1 MPELPEVENVAL
13 ALRECLVGR
22 RLGGMDVRFPGIL
35 EPGAKAIEEAV
46 VGSVLVGVRRQ
57 GKYLL
62 LVFGEGGGGGGRCGE
77 QGREYADATGRGTA
91 DHSVT
96 IERGC
101 RRAVRLHLRM
111 TGQIFVDP
119 DYRPD
124 KHTHL
129 VLDFDGL
136 PVYYR
141 DIRRFGRLTLVEA
154 DADGTFAVAPAH
166 VGPDMLEI
174 GFAAWRERL
183 AGRRAPIKA
192 VLLDQG
198 VAAGIGNIYADEAL
212 FRARVH
218 PLAPAAGLSGAEL
231 RRVFDAARAVMR
243 LAIRHGGTT
252 YLNFVDFRG
261 QPGNFR
267 RRLRVY
273 QRDGEPC
280 RDCGGTLARLVV
292 AGRSSHFC
300 PRCQPAPRSQRA
312 RRPTAPRPRAPRRKA

>member
-22 RLGGMDVRFPGIL
+22 RLTGMEVRFPGVL
-35 EPGAKAIEEAV
+35 EPSAEAVEEAV
-46 VGSVLVGVRRQ
+46 VGWVLVKVRRQ

-62 LVFGEGGGGGGRCGE
+62 LEFGEGNRCGEESAGYTGGGGKDVL
-77 QGREYADATGRGTA
+77 A
-91 DHSVT
+91 HSAG

-101 RRAVRLHLRM
+101 RRAVGLHLRM

-119 DYRPD
+119 AFVPD
-124 KHTHL
+124 RHTHL

-141 DIRRFGRLTLVEA
+141 DIRKFGRFALVAA
-154 DADGTFAVAPAH
+154 DADGAFAVAPPH

-174 GFAAWRERL
+174 GFAAWRGRV
-183 AGRRAPIKA
+183 AARRAPIKA

-218 PLAPAAGLSGAEL
+218 PLTPAAALADPDL
-231 RRVFDAARAVMR
+231 RRIFNAARAVMR

-267 RRLRVY
+267 RKLRVY

-280 RDCGGTLARLVV
+280 RDCRAILARLVV

-300 PRCQPAPRSQRA
+300 PRCQPAPGGRKA
-312 RRPTAPRPRAPRRKA
+312 RRPTTTRLRTPRGRS

>member
-22 RLGGMDVRFPGIL
+22 RLTGMEVRFAGVL
-35 EPGAKAIEEAV
+35 EPSAEAV
-46 VGSVLVGVRRQ
+46 ENALVGWVLVKVRRQ

-62 LVFGEGGGGGGRCGE
+62 LEFGEGERCGE
-77 QGREYADATGRGTA
+77 TGAGCA
-91 DHSVT
+91 GIGGGDVSAHPVT
-96 IERGC
+96 IERGY
-101 RRAVRLHLRM
+101 RRAVCLHLRM

-119 DYRPD
+119 TYIPD
-124 KHTHL
+124 RHTHL
-129 VLDFDGL
+129 VFDFEGL

-141 DIRRFGRLTLVEA
+141 DIRKFGRLTLVEA
-154 DADGTFAVAPAH
+154 GADGSFAVAPPH

-174 GFAAWRERL
+174 GFAAWRER
-183 AGRRAPIKA
+183 AKGRRAPIKA

-218 PLAPAAGLSGAEL
+218 PLMPTASLADPDL
-231 RRVFDAARAVMR
+231 RRIFNAARAVMR

-267 RRLRVY
+267 RKLRVY
-273 QRDGEPC
+273 QRDGAPC
-280 RDCGGTLARLVV
+280 RDCGETLARLVV

-300 PRCQPAPRSQRA
+300 PRCQPAPRRKGA
-312 RRPTAPRPRAPRRKA
+312 RRPTATRPRAPRERS

>member
-13 ALRECLVGR
+13 ALRECLMGR
-22 RLGGMDVRFPGIL
+22 RLTGMEVRFGGVL
-35 EPGAKAIEEAV
+35 EPSAEAVEEAL
-46 VGSVLVGVRRQ
+46 VGLVLVKVRRQ

-62 LVFGEGGGGGGRCGE
+62 LEFGEGDRCGE
-77 QGREYADATGRGTA
+77 KDVLA
-91 DHSVT
+91 HSAG
-96 IERGC
+96 IERGY
-101 RRAVRLHLRM
+101 RRAVCLHLRM

-119 DYRPD
+119 TYVPD
-124 KHTHL
+124 RHTHL

-141 DIRRFGRLTLVEA
+141 DIRKFGRLTLVEA
-154 DADGTFAVAPAH
+154 DAGGAFAIAPSH

-174 GFAAWRERL
+174 GFAAWRGRV
-183 AGRRAPIKA
+183 AGRRAPMKA

-198 VAAGIGNIYADEAL
+198 VAAGIGNIYADETL

-218 PLAPAAGLSGAEL
+218 PLAPAASLADPDL
-231 RRVFDAARAVMR
+231 RRIFNAARAVMR

-261 QPGNFR
+261 KPGNFR
-267 RRLRVY
+267 RKLRVY

-280 RDCGGTLARLVV
+280 RDCGETVARLVV

-300 PRCQPAPRSQRA
+300 PRCQPAPR
-312 RRPTAPRPRAPRRKA
+312 RRKAPRLTTTRLGAACKRT

>member
-1 MPELPEVENVAL
+1 MPELPEVENIAL

-22 RLGGMDVRFPGIL
+22 RLTGMEVRFSGVL
-35 EPGAKAIEEAV
+35 EPSAAAVEEAL
-46 VGSVLVGVRRQ
+46 VGWVLVRVRRQ

-62 LVFGEGGGGGGRCGE
+62 LEFGEGDECREGGAEYAGGGGKDVL
-77 QGREYADATGRGTA
+77 A
-91 DHSVT
+91 HSAG

-101 RRAVRLHLRM
+101 RSAVGLHLRM

-119 DYRPD
+119 TFIPD
-124 KHTHL
+124 CHTHL

-141 DIRRFGRLTLVEA
+141 DIRKFGRLALVEA
-154 DADGTFAVAPAH
+154 DADGAFAVAPPH

-174 GFAAWRERL
+174 GFAAWRGRA

-198 VAAGIGNIYADEAL
+198 VAAGIGNIYADETL

-218 PLAPAAGLSGAEL
+218 PLTPADALADPDL
-231 RRVFDAARAVMR
+231 RRIFNAARAVMR

-267 RRLRVY
+267 RKLRVY

-280 RDCGGTLARLVV
+280 RDCGTTLARLVV

-300 PRCQPAPRSQRA
+300 PRCQPAPRTRKA
-312 RRPTAPRPRAPRRKA
+312 RRPPATRPRALRERT

>member
-22 RLGGMDVRFPGIL
+22 RLTGMEVRFPGVL
-35 EPGAKAIEEAV
+35 EPSAEAVEEAL
-46 VGSVLVGVRRQ
+46 VGWVLVKVRRQ

-62 LVFGEGGGGGGRCGE
+62 LEFGEGDRCREDIAGYSGGM
-77 QGREYADATGRGTA
+77 REDVLA
-91 DHSVT
+91 HSAG
-96 IERGC
+96 IERGY
-101 RRAVRLHLRM
+101 RRAVCLHLRM

-119 DYRPD
+119 AYRPD
-124 KHTHL
+124 QHTHL
-129 VLDFDGL
+129 ILDFDGL

-141 DIRRFGRLTLVEA
+141 DIRKFGRLALVEA
-154 DADGTFAVAPAH
+154 DADGVFAVAPPH

-174 GFAAWRERL
+174 GFAAWRERV
-183 AGRRAPIKA
+183 AARRAPIKA

-218 PLAPAAGLSGAEL
+218 PLTPAASLADPDL
-231 RRVFDAARAVMR
+231 RRIFNAARAVMR

-267 RRLRVY
+267 RKLRVY

-280 RDCGGTLARLVV
+280 RDCGETLARLVV

-300 PRCQPAPRSQRA
+300 PRCQPAPRRRKA
-312 RRPTAPRPRAPRRKA
+312 RRPTTTRPRASRASRDRS

>member
-22 RLGGMDVRFPGIL
+22 RLTGMAVRFGGVL
-35 EPGAKAIEEAV
+35 EPGAAAFAEAV
-46 VGSVLVGVRRQ
+46 VGRVLVGVRRQ

-62 LVFGEGGGGGGRCGE
+62 MIFGDSAGCREEVAGCRGVGR
-77 QGREYADATGRGTA
+77 QDVL
-91 DHSVT
+91 DHSAT
-96 IERGC
+96 IERGS

-111 TGQIFVDP
+111 TGQFFVDP
-119 DYRPD
+119 GFTPD
-124 KHTHL
+124 AHTHL

-141 DIRRFGRLTLVEA
+141 DIRKFGRLALVEA
-154 DADGTFAVAPAH
+154 DADGAFAVAPPH

-174 GFAAWRERL
+174 GFAAWRARL

-218 PLAPAAGLSGAEL
+218 PLTPADALADGEL
-231 RRVFDAARAVMR
+231 RRIFAAARAVMR

-261 QPGNFR
+261 RPGNFR

-280 RDCGGTLARLVV
+280 RDCGATLARLVV
-292 AGRSSHFC
+292 AGRASHFC
-300 PRCQPAPRSQRA
+300 PRCQPAPRKRRA
-312 RRPTAPRPRAPRRKA
+312 RRPSATRPRASRAGS

>member
-22 RLGGMDVRFPGIL
+22 RLTGLEVRFGGVL
-35 EPGAKAIEEAV
+35 EPDAAAFEAAV
-46 VGSVLVGVRRQ
+46 VGWVLVEVRRQ

-62 LVFGEGGGGGGRCGE
+62 LEFGEGGM
-77 QGREYADATGRGTA
+77 GRETGPAYDGASRADVLG
-91 DHSVT
+91 HSAG
-96 IERGC
+96 IERGY

-111 TGQIFVDP
+111 TGQLFVDP
-119 DYRPD
+119 AHRPD
-124 KHTHL
+124 AHTHL
-129 VLDFDGL
+129 VFDFDGL

-141 DIRRFGRLTLVEA
+141 DIRKFGRLSLVAA
-154 DADGTFAVAPAH
+154 DADGRFPAAPAH

-174 GFAAWRERL
+174 DYAAWRGRV

-198 VAAGIGNIYADEAL
+198 VAAGVGNIYADEAL
-212 FRARVH
+212 FRAGVH
-218 PLAPAAGLSGAEL
+218 PLAPADALADADL
-231 RRVFDAARAVMR
+231 RRIFGAARAVMR

-267 RRLRVY
+267 RKLRVY

-280 RDCGGTLARLVV
+280 RDCGATLARVVV

-300 PRCQPAPRSQRA
+300 PRCQPAPRRRRA
-312 RRPTAPRPRAPRRKA
+312 RRLPATRPRTTRGRA

>member
-1 MPELPEVENVAL
+1 MPELPEVENVAR

-22 RLGGMDVRFPGIL
+22 RLTGMVVRFGGVL
-35 EPGAKAIEEAV
+35 EPSAAAV
-46 VGSVLVGVRRQ
+46 EDALVGWVLVRVRRQ

-62 LVFGEGGGGGGRCGE
+62 LEFGEGDECREGDAGYAGTGGRDVL
-77 QGREYADATGRGTA
+77 A
-91 DHSVT
+91 HSVT

-101 RRAVRLHLRM
+101 RLAVGLHLRM

-119 DYRPD
+119 TFIPD
-124 KHTHL
+124 RHTHL

-141 DIRRFGRLTLVEA
+141 DIRKFGRLALVEA
-154 DADGTFAVAPAH
+154 DADGAFAVAPPH

-174 GFAAWRERL
+174 GFAAWRGRV

-198 VAAGIGNIYADEAL
+198 VAAGIGNIYADETL

-218 PLAPAAGLSGAEL
+218 PLTPAASLADADL
-231 RRVFDAARAVMR
+231 RRIFNTARAVMR

-267 RRLRVY
+267 RKLRVY
-273 QRDGEPC
+273 QRDSEPC
-280 RDCGGTLARLVV
+280 RDCGTALARLVV
-292 AGRSSHFC
+292 AGRASHFC
-300 PRCQPAPRSQRA
+300 PRCQPVPRTRKA
-312 RRPTAPRPRAPRRKA
+312 RRPPATRPRTLRERS

>member
-13 ALRECLVGR
+13 ALRECLAGR
-22 RLGGMDVRFPGIL
+22 RLTAMEVRFAGVL
-35 EPGAKAIEEAV
+35 EPGARAVKRAI
-46 VGSVLVGVRRQ
+46 VGGVLAEVRRQ

-62 LVFGEGGGGGGRCGE
+62 LVFGDGDRCGE
-77 QGREYADATGRGTA
+77 DIAGYGEAMRGDASARSATIGRG
-91 DHSVT
+91 S
-96 IERGC
+96 

-119 DYRPD
+119 GFTPD
-124 KHTHL
+124 AHTHL
-129 VLDFDGL
+129 ILDFDGL

-141 DIRRFGRLTLVEA
+141 DIRKFGRLTLVEA
-154 DADGTFAVAPAH
+154 DADGNFAVAPPH

-174 GFAAWRERL
+174 GFAAWRARVS
-183 AGRRAPIKA
+183 GRRAPIKA

-218 PLAPAAGLSGAEL
+218 PLAPAASLADPIL

-267 RRLRVY
+267 RKLRVY

-280 RDCGGTLARLVV
+280 RDCGATLARLVV

-300 PRCQPAPRSQRA
+300 PRCQPAPRRS
-312 RRPTAPRPRAPRRKA
+312 